1 LSDAGRNP
9 ARYLVTGGAGFIGS
23 HLVEA
28 LLRRGQR
35 VRVLDDFS
43 TGKRD
48 NLSFLDRFPEEV
60 AANCELR
67 AGDVRN
73 LDAVRECAA
82 GVDYILHHAA
92 LGSVQ
97 RSVEDP
103 IAANEV
109 NVGGT
114 LNVLKA
120 ALDSQTKGVVYASSS
135 SIYGAAPTLPR
146 DEDQF
151 PAPLSPYAAS
161 KLAGEL
167 YCSVFAKTY
176 GLSIMGLRYF
186 NVFGPRQDPQS
197 QYSAVIPRFIDAA
210 LCDRCLEIHGDGL
223 QTRDFTYVENVVD
236 ANLRA
241 VKALAVADSGAVFNI
256 ACGETYSVLDL
267 VGCLSQLLGKNLRMV
282 HREPRKGD
290 VRDSVATITKA
301 EQQLGYR
308 PKTTFMEG
316 LSKTVAYY
324 REHQS
329 AMTTGVSGKA

>member
-1 LSDAGRNP
+1 LLDVGRNP

-28 LLRRGQR
+28 LLHRGQK
-35 VRVLDDFS
+35 VRVLDNLS

-48 NLSFLDRFPEEV
+48 NLSFLSRLPEE
-60 AANCELR
+60 AAGNCELR
-67 AGDVRN
+67 VGDVRDLN
-73 LDAVRECAA
+73 TVRKSTV

-92 LGSVQ
+92 LGSVE

-103 IAANEV
+103 IASNDV

-120 ALDSQTKGVVYASSS
+120 ALENQVRGIVYASSS
-135 SIYGAAPTLPR
+135 SVYGAAPTLPR

-161 KLAGEL
+161 KLAGEH
-167 YCSVFAKTY
+167 YCLVFAKTY
-176 GLSIMGLRYF
+176 GLSIVGLRYF
-186 NVFGPRQDPQS
+186 NVFGPRQDPES
-197 QYSAVIPRFIDAA
+197 RYSAVIPRFIDAA
-210 LCDRCLEIHGDGL
+210 LHDRLLEIHGDGL

-241 VKALAVADSGAVFNI
+241 IEALALADSGGVFNI

-267 VGCLSQLLGKNLRMV
+267 VSFLSQLLGKNLRMI
-282 HREPRKGD
+282 HTEPRKGD
-290 VRDSVATITKA
+290 VRDSVAKITKA
-301 EQQLGYR
+301 EQRLGYR
-308 PKTTFMEG
+308 PKTTFVEG
-316 LSKTVAYY
+316 LRRTIAYY
-324 REHQS
+324 RNHQGE
-329 AMTTGVSGKA
+329 MNDDRHLR

>member
-1 LSDAGRNP
+1 MLRAGKNP

-28 LLRRGQR
+28 LLRRGQK
-35 VRVLDDFS
+35 VRVLDNLS

-48 NLSFLDRFPEEV
+48 NLSFLGRLPEEA

-67 AGDVRN
+67 VGDVRDLN
-73 LDAVRECAA
+73 TVRKSTVGA
-82 GVDYILHHAA
+82 DYILHHAA

-103 IAANEV
+103 IASNDV

-120 ALDSQTKGVVYASSS
+120 ALENQVRGIVYASSS
-135 SIYGAAPTLPR
+135 SVYGAAPTLPR
-146 DEDQF
+146 EEDQF
-151 PAPLSPYAAS
+151 PVPLSPYAAS
-161 KLAGEL
+161 KLAGEH

-176 GLSIMGLRYF
+176 GLSIVGLRYF

-210 LCDRCLEIHGDGL
+210 LHDRPLEIHGDGF

-236 ANLRA
+236 ANLQ
-241 VKALAVADSGAVFNI
+241 ALNTLAADSGGVFNI

-267 VGCLSQLLGKNLRMV
+267 VSFLSQLLGKNLRMV
-282 HREPRKGD
+282 HTEPRKGD
-290 VRDSVATITKA
+290 VRDSVAKITKA
-301 EQQLGYR
+301 ERQLGYR
-308 PKTTFMEG
+308 PKTSFVEG
-316 LSKTVAYY
+316 LRRTIAYY
-324 REHQS
+324 RDRS
-329 AMTTGVSGKA
+329 GVMNDDRQLG